1 MLWPDGQS
9 HKVAIMGANDL
20 LSVRFATSLSAPS
33 CGLGPC
39 VCTPTCRRLVKKT
52 GMEMRQY
59 PAALQRYLMT
69 KSSVHSYA
77 MRIFTTN

>member
-1 MLWPDGQS
+1 MRRCMLAGEVVS
-9 HKVAIMGANDL
+9 AMRRGILMGNS
-20 LSVRFATSLSAPS
+20 LSVRFATSSFTVSSVCTPVA
-33 CGLGPC
+33 
-39 VCTPTCRRLVKKT
+39 CTPTCRRLRRNT

-77 MRIFTTN
+77 MRI

>member
-1 MLWPDGQS
+1 MLWSNVERHFSLMNAD
-9 HKVAIMGANDL
+9 NL

-39 VCTPTCRRLVKKT
+39 ACTPTCRRRVKKT
-52 GMEMRQY
+52 GIEMRQY

-77 MRIFTTN
+77 IRIFTAG